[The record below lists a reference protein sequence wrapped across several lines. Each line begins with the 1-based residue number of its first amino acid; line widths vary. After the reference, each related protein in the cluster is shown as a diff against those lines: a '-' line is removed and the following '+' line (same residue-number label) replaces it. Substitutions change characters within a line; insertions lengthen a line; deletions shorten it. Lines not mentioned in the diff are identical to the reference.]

1 MIIVIIYDKNIYIY
15 IYIYILQYVLD
26 ISHIHKNPQ
35 AMVSLAQQRIPGEFG
50 RAGGRHQFHDRHRGL
65 AILCQV
71 LTPGMPRK
79 TRASPCC
86 GWRQRLGPSW
96 ENHPKFMDFIGLY
109 IYIYIDF
116 YGEVIKKRKQIML
129 EMCVSFN
136 CSRIKPDRNLFGLR
150 RPLCDACMDRS
161 TFPSSLQF
169 VNCVHT
175 LISRIY
181 KHIHITKVMHL
192 NHAYDTYDTSVHV
205 HDTFIYVRYAHKTN
219 CPLYELLTLLPW
231 NPSDGPCS
239 HGK

>member
-1 MIIVIIYDKNIYIY
+1 MIIVIIYDKNIY

-96 ENHPKFMDFIGLY
+96 ENHPKFMDFIDY
-109 IYIYIDF
+109 IYI
-116 YGEVIKKRKQIML
+116 
-129 EMCVSFN
+129 
-136 CSRIKPDRNLFGLR
+136 
-150 RPLCDACMDRS
+150 
-161 TFPSSLQF
+161 
-169 VNCVHT
+169 
-175 LISRIY
+175 LIF
-181 KHIHITKVMHL
+181 M
-192 NHAYDTYDTSVHV
+192 
-205 HDTFIYVRYAHKTN
+205 
-219 CPLYELLTLLPW
+219 
-231 NPSDGPCS
+231 
-239 HGK
+239 GKS